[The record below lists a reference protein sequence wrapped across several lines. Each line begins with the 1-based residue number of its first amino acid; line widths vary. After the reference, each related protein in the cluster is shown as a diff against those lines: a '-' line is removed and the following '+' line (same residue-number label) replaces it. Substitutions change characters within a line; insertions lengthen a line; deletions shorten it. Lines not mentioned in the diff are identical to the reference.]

1 MRAMDAMARAAHVY
15 GMIPATAPTLSSGY
29 HLVPAGHVASIVT
42 RLEMHERPSSLAAMP
57 HSSASASAPALR
69 RLRGADMPAYR
80 RLFAEVGTP
89 WLWFSRL
96 AMDDETLRGILDDE
110 AVHAFAVNM
119 RAHDA
124 ATRRPIGLIELDFR
138 TASQCEL
145 AFLGVQARYVGRGL
159 GRWLMTEAL
168 RMAWDRPDVRCV
180 HVHTC
185 TLDHP
190 SALGFYLR
198 SGFTAVG
205 RAIEVAPDPRVL
217 GLLPV
222 DAAPDVPLITV

>member
-1 MRAMDAMARAAHVY
+1 MDAVARVAHVY

-29 HLVPAGHVASIVT
+29 HLVPAGHMASVVT
-42 RLEMHERPSSLAAMP
+42 RLEMHERPSGVAATSRSP
-57 HSSASASAPALR
+57 AAALR

-96 AMDDETLRGILDDE
+96 AMDDESLRDILDDA
-110 AVHAFAVNM
+110 AVQAFAVDVPDADATSS
-119 RAHDA
+119 RA
-124 ATRRPIGLIELDFR
+124 IGLLELDFR
-138 TASQCEL
+138 TPGQCEL
-145 AFLGVQARYVGRGL
+145 AFLGMQAPHTGRGL

-168 RMAWDRPDVRCV
+168 RMAWDTPSVRCV

-198 SGFTAVG
+198 AGFKAVG
-205 RAIEVAPDPRVL
+205 RAIEIAPDPRAL
-217 GLLPV
+217 GLLPA